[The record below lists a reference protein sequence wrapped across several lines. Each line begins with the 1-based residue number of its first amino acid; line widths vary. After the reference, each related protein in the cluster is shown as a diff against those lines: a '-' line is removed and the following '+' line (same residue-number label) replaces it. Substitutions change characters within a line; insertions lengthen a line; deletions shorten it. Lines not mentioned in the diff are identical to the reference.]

1 MARKLFRFWIYW
13 GDNQISCFR
22 LHNRTQAEAIASQY
36 ENVTKIENKGL
47 DSWY

>member
-1 MARKLFRFWIYW
+1 MARKFIFWIYW

-22 LHNRTQAEAIASQY
+22 LKDRKQAEAIASRY

-47 DSWY
+47 DIWS